1 LKKIVSIS
9 LGPSRL
15 DYQFEAELWGERF
28 HIRRVGCDG
37 DTDSARQLV
46 REHDGQVDCIALG
59 GMAISFRVGERTW
72 HHKETWRIASAART
86 TPVVGGR
93 ALKRIV
99 DRWAIRE
106 IARQQPELFDGANV
120 LFLSGIANYDAV
132 EVMREFTDSM
142 TFADPVL
149 HYGVPAVLPDRRR
162 LEAYARVAMPFL
174 TRRPYVS
181 FFPRGRAA
189 EGIQQRELMRFFL
202 QADVVVGDLRLLM
215 HYAPKDMPHKVVIT
229 DTIDDEALE
238 IFRQRGVEVLCTT
251 TPEVFPGRRVDLQ
264 ILHALAVAHLQKDPR
279 QIDEQDYLDLASR
292 MSGRPRVIHPQ
303 GEVRRRKKF
312 AWLYYPPGRRDL
324 FRSPRMRWLRA
335 MPVEVQATVERAA
348 ARLPITPHAHVRGI
362 VSPTGEE
369 AEGWILRLPATAQ
382 QISQRGPEFAQRRLR
397 EAAELASSLGA
408 EVLGVGAFSREMT
421 RATVPVAA
429 RVDIPITSGASCL
442 VSTDMWAAKRAVLAM
457 GIEQDEIGRAMGTAL
472 VLGAGDAQ
480 GAAAAELLAL
490 VFQRLVVVDRS
501 PDRLLNLLTRIG
513 ARSPHCKVEVATR
526 AETHLPQ
533 ADLVVTGLAPD
544 WRGAVRLE
552 ALKTGAVLADC
563 SRPQEF
569 GVADAD
575 ERPDVLI
582 LLAGELELPGPADVG
597 ADLGPPPKTAFSS
610 MAEVVILAL
619 EGRRD
624 CFTLGDEVEL
634 EQVKEIYKLGM
645 KHGLV
650 LAGMRGVRGPLLDT
664 EVKLVRERAESRRR
678 RQEAPPPLETTE
690 MATLSDEEIGE

>member
-1 LKKIVSIS
+1 MKKIVSIS

-37 DTDSARQLV
+37 DTEAARRLV

-120 LFLSGIANYDAV
+120 LFLSGIANHDAV

-142 TFADPVL
+142 AFADPIL
-149 HYGVPAVLPDRRR
+149 HYGFPAVLPNRRR
-162 LEAYARVAMPFL
+162 LEAYARFAMPFL

-181 FFPRGRAA
+181 FFPRGRGA
-189 EGIQQRELMRFFL
+189 EGIQQRELVRFFL

-238 IFRQRGVEVLCTT
+238 IFRDAGVEVLCTT

-279 QIDEQDYLDLASR
+279 QIEDQDYLNLAS
-292 MSGRPRVIHPQ
+292 SLAARPRVIHPQ

-335 MPVEVQATVERAA
+335 MPEEVQALAERAA
-348 ARLPITPHAHVRGI
+348 SRAPIHPHAHVRGI
-362 VSPTGEE
+362 VSPTGVE

-382 QISQRGPEFAQRRLR
+382 QISQRGPAYAQARLR
-397 EAAELASSLGA
+397 EAAKLASSLGA

-421 RATVPVAA
+421 KATTAVAA

-442 VSTDMWAAKRAVLAM
+442 VSTGMWAAKRAVLAM
-457 GIEQDEIGRAMGTAL
+457 GIEQDNIGRAMGTAL
-472 VLGAGDAQ
+472 VVGAGDAQ

-490 VFQRLVVVDRS
+490 VFHRLVVVDRS
-501 PDRLLNLLTRIG
+501 PDRLLNLMTRIG
-513 ARSPHCKVEVATR
+513 ARSPHCEVEVATR
-526 AETHLPQ
+526 VETHLAD
-533 ADLVVTGLAPD
+533 ADLVATGLAPG
-544 WRGAVRLE
+544 WRETVRLSE
-552 ALKTGAVLADC
+552 LRPGAVLVDC

-569 GVADAD
+569 GVAEAD

-597 ADLGPPPKTAFSS
+597 AELGPPPKTAFAS
-610 MAEVVILAL
+610 MAEVAILAL
-619 EGRRD
+619 EGRKE

-634 EQVKEIYKLGM
+634 ERVKEIYKLGL
-645 KHGLV
+645 KHGFD
-650 LAGMRGVRGPLLDT
+650 LAGVRGVRGPISEM
-664 EVKLVRERAESRRR
+664 EVKLVRERAESLRRR
-678 RQEAPPPLETTE
+678 EEAPPPLETTE
-690 MATLSDEEIGE
+690 MATLDEELV